1 MSIFGTYKNLGIFKP
16 YFILWLNLQKNPE
29 CVVELYNQL
38 INNSDIDKKYEVI

>member
-1 MSIFGTYKNLGIFKP
+1 MTLSEKYKHLDLFKP